1 MEKKYRKQIDHI
13 QNVLSKI
20 NFSEKYNT
28 EQTAICILALVTD
41 IRLDGLIMGKE
52 KLRDGARIRNVLDFK
67 RNILKEDVAENTRES
82 YRKQSLKPL
91 YELGIV
97 EKHQS
102 SINDPNTHYTVN
114 PKFEDILKATG
125 RKQTGLIKSWN
136 KTHQTKLQRLQKAR
150 ATTEVRIEQWGLSL
164 SAGKHNELVK
174 DILEIFVPSYIHHFS
189 PVYIGDTRNKMLFV
203 NQEVCKKLNL
213 ELDEHDQL
221 PDVIVYND
229 QTNILYVIESV
240 TSVGPVNETRKEEIK
255 RLLTKKLKN
264 LTYGLVSITA
274 FPDRKT
280 FRRFVEEIAWGTKVW
295 IAEEHFGIIHFELI
309 TQSL

>member
-1 MEKKYRKQIDHI
+1 MEENYKKQIDHI
-13 QNVLSKI
+13 QEVLSKI
-20 NFSEKYNT
+20 NFPARYNT
-28 EQTAICILALVTD
+28 EQTVICILALIAD
-41 IRLDGLIMGKE
+41 IKLDGLIIGKQ
-52 KLRDGARIRNVLDFK
+52 KLRDGARIRNILDFK

-102 SINDPNTHYTVN
+102 SINDPNTHYTIN
-114 PKFEDILKATG
+114 PKFEEILKATG
-125 RKQTGLIKSWN
+125 RKQAGFIKSWN
-136 KTHQTKLQRLQKAR
+136 KTHRIKLQRLQEVR
-150 ATTEVRIEQWGLSL
+150 SATDVRIEQWGLSL
-164 SAGKHNELVK
+164 SAGKHNELAK
-174 DILEIFVPSYIHHFS
+174 DILEIFAPSYIHHFS
-189 PVYIGDTRNKMLFV
+189 PVYVGDTRNKMLFV

-213 ELDEHDQL
+213 ELDKHDQL

-229 QTNILYVIESV
+229 QTNILYIIESV

-255 RLLTKKLKN
+255 RLLTKKLKK
-264 LTYGLVSITA
+264 LTYGLVLITA

-309 TQSL
+309 HQSL

>member
-1 MEKKYRKQIDHI
+1 MEEKYRKQINHI
-13 QNVLSKI
+13 KDILSKI
-20 NFSEKYNT
+20 SFPYRYNT
-28 EQTAICILALVTD
+28 EQTAICVLALITD

-102 SINDPNTHYTVN
+102 SINDPNTHYTIN
-114 PKFEDILKATG
+114 PKFEDILKAIG
-125 RKQTGLIKSWN
+125 EEQVYLIKSWN
-136 KTHQTKLQRLQKAR
+136 KNHQVKLQRLQKAR
-150 ATTEVRIEQWGLSL
+150 ATTDVRIEQWGLSL
-164 SAGKHNELVK
+164 SAGKHNKLIK
-174 DILEIFVPSYIHHFS
+174 DILEILAPSYIHYFN

-203 NQEVCKKLNL
+203 NQAVCKKLNL

-229 QTNILYVIESV
+229 QTNILYAIESV

-255 RLLTKKLKN
+255 RLLTKKIKN
-264 LTYGLVSITA
+264 LAYGLVLITA

-280 FRRFVEEIAWGTKVW
+280 FRKFVEEIAWETKVW

-309 TQSL
+309 TRSL

>member
-1 MEKKYRKQIDHI
+1 MDKKYKKQIIHI
-13 QNVLSKI
+13 QDVLSKT
-20 NFSEKYNT
+20 NFHERYNT
-28 EQTAICILALVTD
+28 EQTAICILALISD
-41 IRLDGLIMGKE
+41 IRLDGLIIGKE
-52 KLRDGARIRNVLDFK
+52 KLRDGARIRNILDYK

-102 SINDPNTHYTVN
+102 SINDPNTHYTIN
-114 PKFEDILKATG
+114 PKFEDILRATG
-125 RKQTGLIKSWN
+125 RKRTDFIKSWN
-136 KTHQTKLQRLQKAR
+136 NTHRTKLQRLQEAR
-150 ATTEVRIEQWGLSL
+150 ATTDIRIEQWGLSL
-164 SAGKHNELVK
+164 SKGKHNELVR

-189 PVYIGDTRNKMLFV
+189 PVYVGDTRNKMLFV
-203 NQEVCKKLNL
+203 NQEICRKLNL

-240 TSVGPVNETRKEEIK
+240 TSVGPVNDTRKEEIK
-255 RLLTKKLKN
+255 RLLTKRLKKLN
-264 LTYGLVSITA
+264 YGLVLITA

-280 FRRFVEEIAWGTKVW
+280 FRKFVEEVAWGTKVW
-295 IAEEHFGIIHFELI
+295 VAEEHFGIIHFELI

>member
-1 MEKKYRKQIDHI
+1 MEEKYRKQIDYI
-13 QNVLSKI
+13 QDILSKI
-20 NFSEKYNT
+20 NFPKRYNT
-28 EQTAICILALVTD
+28 EQTAICILALITD
-41 IRLDGLIMGKE
+41 ISVDGLVMGKGS
-52 KLRDGARIRNVLDFK
+52 LRDGARIRNILDFK

-102 SINDPNTHYTVN
+102 SINDPNTHYTIN
-114 PKFEDILKATG
+114 PKFEDILKASG
-125 RKQTGLIKSWN
+125 KEQSEFIKNWN
-136 KTHQTKLQRLQKAR
+136 RTYQTKLQKLQKVR
-150 ATTEVRIEQWGLSL
+150 AITDVRIEQWGLSL
-164 SAGKHNELVK
+164 SAGRHNELVK

-189 PVYIGDTRNKMLFV
+189 PVYVGNTRNKMLLV
-203 NQEVCKKLNL
+203 NQEICQKLSL
-213 ELDEHDQL
+213 KLDEHDQL

-240 TSVGPVNETRKEEIK
+240 TSVGSVNETRKEEIK
-255 RLLTKKLKN
+255 RLLTKKLKR
-264 LTYGLVSITA
+264 LTYGLVLVTA

-280 FRRFVEEIAWGTKVW
+280 FRKFVEEIAWGTKVW